1 MRFGLVLR
9 GRKPPA
15 VGVTDFTNVTFA
27 RSLMEGMADGTQ
39 AWPAQRMKYLV
50 FTIQVGWRP
59 PTCRDLCVGHPI
71 FRSIGLK
78 ANQRA
83 VTDECFSKW

>member
-50 FTIQVGWRP
+50 FTIS
-59 PTCRDLCVGHPI
+59 CVHYSGRLEASYMQGFVCWAPN
-71 FRSIGLK
+71 L
-78 ANQRA
+78 
-83 VTDECFSKW
+83 